1 MNCWFCESALRQNSR
16 GFYCPYADCPA
27 CKDDAGKSVL
37 DGPRTERWRRMREAG
52 VLEQNLAEAGLIV
65 SRAVF

>member
-1 MNCWFCESALRQNSR
+1 MNCWFCESQLRRNEQ

-27 CKDDAGKSVL
+27 CKDDAGDSVL

-52 VLEQNLAEAGLIV
+52 VLEDNLIEAGLIEGKE
-65 SRAVF
+65 